1 MIVNKSYSDSIISFK
16 KPKGSLIVYNAYGVH
31 RAKPSKDKSLIRKS
45 LFFQVDKELER
56 QKQIDLAHYKKKK
69 LVREK
74 SDE

>member
-1 MIVNKSYSDSIISFK
+1 MGIPVCNTTDK
-16 KPKGSLIVYNAYGVH
+16 KTK
-31 RAKPSKDKSLIRKS
+31 
-45 LFFQVDKELER
+45 VDKELEQ